1 MRRCIIFNES
11 FLRKITLVSEQVIMS
26 KIQSVIYQDYVNFKQ
41 KKVDLAEEPNFGK
54 SPVNEVLVEE
64 VTDSFKRAMMTKPV
78 TFFDFLAL
86 KEGEIQSQLINS
98 VFTATLAPTMIAFNP
113 FCDKPKKDKEY
124 LAFRQFVSV
133 VIALAGT
140 LPLTLL
146 VNKQIARIGSEGDI
160 ASIDIRMAPHK
171 DYLRPEFKK
180 AFKAASVSSDKKQAF
195 EAEIGLKDKRIMA
208 LRDSNNPIEKLY
220 YKANLE
226 QCYVDKERTK
236 ASSFFAQLIGK
247 NVFDQNG
254 NVKTLLEKNTGDI
267 LILDKNNKPAIR
279 FSKKDSGKIQ
289 ILDESGKV
297 VILDK
302 SGKVRK
308 SLKET
313 ADCYEL
319 KRDIPKI
326 TSIEELKAY
335 ISKYSIYKRS
345 FGEFMSENF
354 GFEFYSNGKSI
365 KPDSTLKKL
374 SDVNI
379 KNFLESIGLN
389 KKVEANTIRKVIGT
403 AYQGKLVKELHNV
416 FNEEKGGREFD
427 TLADVISKMI
437 HRAIQNETGEKNSK
451 IINASLNQFIDR
463 TGFLDQFTPK
473 NINAKRFEE
482 EELKLLQL
490 QELMNSPIAKVMG
503 ALKSTFEKNGLSEMF
518 KEEKGVEGITERY
531 VKKLTSGLTEN
542 FKNTSKLYSLLV
554 AMIITMGTCAVLNW
568 SYPRIIEKFFPQ
580 LLVKDKPSDS
590 KKGGSK

>member
-1 MRRCIIFNES
+1 
-11 FLRKITLVSEQVIMS
+11 MS
-26 KIQSVIYQDYVNFKQ
+26 KIQSINHQNYANFKQ
-41 KKVDLAEEPNFGK
+41 NKANFAEEQSFGK
-54 SPVNEVLVEE
+54 APANDAFVEE
-64 VTDSFKRAMMTKPV
+64 IADSFKSAMMTKQA

-146 VNKQIARIGSEGDI
+146 VNKQIAKIGSEGDI

-180 AFKAASVSSDKKQAF
+180 AFKDASVSSAKKQAF

-208 LRDSNNPIEKLY
+208 LRDSNNPIKKLY

-226 QCYVDKERTK
+226 QCYVDRERTK
-236 ASSFFAQLIGK
+236 ASNFFAKLVGK
-247 NVFDQNG
+247 DVFDQNG
-254 NVKTLLEKNTGDI
+254 NVKTLLEKDTGNV
-267 LILDKNNKPAIR
+267 LILDENNQPAMKFCKDGKNR
-279 FSKKDSGKIQ
+279 IQ
-289 ILDESGKV
+289 ILDESGRV

-302 SGKVRK
+302 SGKVK
-308 SLKET
+308 SSMNEA

-319 KRDIPKI
+319 KRDIPRI
-326 TSIEELKAY
+326 TSIAELKAY
-335 ISKYSIYKRS
+335 ISKHSIYKRS

-389 KKVEANTIRKVIGT
+389 KKVEANNIRKVIGT
-403 AYQGKLVKELHNV
+403 AYQGKLVTELHNV
-416 FNEEKGGREFD
+416 FNEEKGNKEFG

-451 IINASLNQFIDR
+451 NINASLNQFIDR
-463 TGFLDQFTPK
+463 TGFLDQFTPA
-473 NINAKRFEE
+473 NINAEGFRE
-482 EELKLLQL
+482 EELKLIQL
-490 QELMNSPIAKVMG
+490 QELMDSPVAKVMDS
-503 ALKSTFEKNGLSEMF
+503 LKSTFEKNGLGELF
-518 KEEKGVEGITERY
+518 KEEKGIEGITGRY
-531 VKKLTSGLTEN
+531 VKKLTSVLTEN

-554 AMIITMGTCAVLNW
+554 AMVITMGTCAVLNW
-568 SYPRIIEKFFPQ
+568 AYPRIIEKFFPQ
-580 LLVKDKPSDS
+580 LLVKDKPSDA
-590 KKGGSK
+590 KKGGAN